1 MRALVTRP
9 GADGTAL
16 AETLSERGIDT
27 IIEPLMTIENLHGPD
42 LDLNGVQA
50 LLLTSQNGVRAL
62 AARTPERSIPVYAV
76 GDSTAATA
84 RELEFGQ
91 VHSASGDV
99 EALGALVIDMLDPAK
114 GPLVHVA
121 GSAVAGDLAG
131 DLTKAGFAIRREVLY
146 EAREAKSFSPAA
158 IAAIKDGD
166 LNTVLLYSPR
176 TAEAFVQLIRKARL
190 VRSCKDLTVFCLSA
204 AVAEKINEITW
215 QEVIVAER
223 PDQDAMLAAVSA
235 KAGVAEQ
242 EETDMPSSVPK
253 TPLPDAHTVAP
264 IQRRSAGN
272 LRTVF
277 LTLLTVVILG
287 VVVYASKPLWQPQL
301 VQFFPFL
308 DEDNDTKEKLKSLAG
323 RLQVLENKSTDNV
336 PQLEELQAE
345 RARIQSRLDQSL
357 KRIAD
362 LENSISTVKQM
373 VSAVDA
379 DGGSKA
385 ALETLKQ
392 LSERLQKLE
401 SGSADSSDTQRKKLV
416 DLETRLA
423 ELAVRTSPQGQAAAS
438 SRARAFMLAVG
449 QLRQAV
455 QSSRPY
461 LNELA
466 GVLTLLDQ
474 DDALRQKV
482 AVLQPGANRG
492 IPTLEQLRTSF
503 KSLVASIVQAEKLPK
518 GDGWIDR
525 TVARVAGSLKWR
537 RTDQL
542 EGNSVDAVVAR
553 AERLLSASDLS
564 GALTELNA
572 LPENAA
578 GLAKPWMANA
588 KLLVQAEQV
597 LADLQVTAV
606 SLLTPKE

>member
-16 AETLSERGIDT
+16 AETLSERGIDA
-27 IIEPLMTIENLHGPD
+27 IIEPLMTIENLDGPD
-42 LDLNGVQA
+42 LDLNSVQA
-50 LLLTSQNGVRAL
+50 LLVTSQNGVRAL
-62 AARTPERSIPVYAV
+62 TERTTERSIPVYAV
-76 GDSTAATA
+76 GDSTAGSA
-84 RELEFGQ
+84 RELEFKQ

-99 EALGALVIDMLDPAK
+99 EALSALVIDMLDPAK
-114 GPLVHVA
+114 GPLVHVV

-131 DLTKAGFAIRREVLY
+131 DLTKAGFEVRREVLY
-146 EAREAKSFSPAA
+146 ETQESKSFSPAA
-158 IAAIKDGD
+158 IAAIKNGD
-166 LNTVLLYSPR
+166 LDTVLLYSPR
-176 TAEAFVQLIRKARL
+176 TADAFVQLIRKARL
-190 VRSCKDLTVFCLSA
+190 VRSCKDLTVFCLSP
-204 AVAEKINEITW
+204 AVAEKISEVTW
-215 QEVIVAER
+215 QDVIVAES
-223 PDQDAMLAAVSA
+223 PTQDSLLTAVSA
-235 KAGVAEQ
+235 KAGVVKQKEA
-242 EETDMPSSVPK
+242 DMPSSVPK
-253 TPLPDAHTVAP
+253 TPLPDAHTIAP

-272 LRTVF
+272 LRAVF

-287 VVVYASKPLWQPQL
+287 VVVFASRPLWQPQL
-301 VQFFPFL
+301 AQFFPFL
-308 DEDNDTKEKLKSLAG
+308 DEDNDTKEKLKNLAG
-323 RLQVLENKSTDNV
+323 RLQVLEKKSTDNV

-345 RARIQSRLDQSL
+345 RARIQARLDQSL
-357 KRIAD
+357 KRISD

-401 SGSADSSDTQRKKLV
+401 SGSADSSDTQRKKIV
-416 DLETRLA
+416 DLEVRLA
-423 ELAVRTSPQGQAAAS
+423 ELAVRSSPQGQAAAG

-474 DDALRQKV
+474 DDALRGK
-482 AVLQPGANRG
+482 AAGLQPSASRG

-503 KSLVASIVQAEKLPK
+503 KSLAASIVQAEKLPK

-525 TVARVAGSLKWR
+525 TVARIAGSLKWR

-542 EGNSVDAVVAR
+542 EGASVDAVVAR
-553 AERLLSASDLS
+553 AERLLAASDLS
-564 GALTELNA
+564 GALVELNA
-572 LPENAA
+572 LPEKAS
-578 GLAKPWMANA
+578 GLAQPWMANA
-588 KLLVQAEQV
+588 KLLVQAEQF

>member
-16 AETLSERGIDT
+16 AETLGEKGIDS
-27 IIEPLMTIENLHGPD
+27 IIEPLMTIENLAGPE
-42 LDLNGVQA
+42 LDLENVQA
-50 LLLTSQNGVRAL
+50 LLVTSQNGVRAL
-62 AARTPERSIPVYAV
+62 AERTTERSLPVYAV
-76 GDSTAATA
+76 GDSTAGAA
-84 RELEFGQ
+84 REMEFVQ

-99 EALGALVIDMLDPAK
+99 EALGALVIEILDPAK

-131 DLTKAGFAIRREVLY
+131 DLTKAGFEVRHEVLY
-146 EAREAKSFSPAA
+146 ESQESKSFSPAA
-158 IAAIKDGD
+158 IAAIKDSD
-166 LNTVLLYSPR
+166 LDAVLLYSPR
-176 TAEAFVQLIRKARL
+176 TAEAFVQLIRKSRL

-204 AVAEKINEITW
+204 AVAEKISEITW
-215 QEVIVAER
+215 EEVVVAES
-223 PDQDAMLAAVSA
+223 PTQESLLAAISA
-235 KAGVAEQ
+235 KAGVANQ
-242 EETDMPSSVPK
+242 EKADMPSSVPE
-253 TPLPDAHTVAP
+253 TPMPDTHTIAP

-277 LTLLTVVILG
+277 FTLLTVVVLG
-287 VVVYASKPLWQPQL
+287 VIAFASKPLWQPQL

-308 DEDNDTKEKLKSLAG
+308 DEDSDTKERLKNLAG

-345 RARIQSRLDQSL
+345 RARIQARLDQSL
-357 KRIAD
+357 QRIAD

-385 ALETLKQ
+385 ALKTLRQ

-416 DLETRLA
+416 DLEARLA
-423 ELAVRTSPQGQAAAS
+423 ELAVRTSPQGQAAAG

-482 AVLQPGANRG
+482 TALQPSANRG
-492 IPTLEQLRTSF
+492 IPSLEQLRTSF
-503 KSLVASIVQAEKLPK
+503 KSLAASIVQAEKLPK

-542 EGNSVDAVVAR
+542 EGDSVDAVVAR
-553 AERLLSASDLS
+553 AERLLAASDLS
-564 GALTELNA
+564 GALAELTA
-572 LPENAA
+572 LPEKAA

-588 KLLVQAEQV
+588 KLLVEAEQL